1 MSDDQGPAT
10 GINDALGNR
19 PLIVGVVLLASFLMP
34 VMVIVGVVLAY
45 VFRRDPAEDWEAS
58 HYQYLVRTFWIACGI
73 AAVFGVIGVGLINST
88 SGQSGLS
95 GIIFL
100 LAIVGAGAVT
110 VFFAVRVVMSIIR
123 ANARQPMPRPI
134 TLLF

>member
-1 MSDDQGPAT
+1 MNEEQGPVK
-10 GINDALGNR
+10 GMNDALGNR

-34 VMVIVGVVLAY
+34 VMVIVGLILAY
-45 VFRRDPAEDWEAS
+45 VFRRDPAEEWEAS

-73 AAVFGVIGVGLINST
+73 AAAFGLIGLGLINST
-88 SGQSGLS
+88 ADQSGLS

-100 LAIVGAGAVT
+100 LGLLGVGAIM
-110 VFFAVRVVMSIIR
+110 VFFAVRVVLSIIR
-123 ANARQPMPRPI
+123 ANARQPMPRPA